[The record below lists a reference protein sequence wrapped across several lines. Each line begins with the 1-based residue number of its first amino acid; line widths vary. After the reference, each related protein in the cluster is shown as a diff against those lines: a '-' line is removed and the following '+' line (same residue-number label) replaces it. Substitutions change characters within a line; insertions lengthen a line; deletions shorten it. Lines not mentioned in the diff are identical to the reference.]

1 MLSIL
6 IPLRDEYENL
16 DQIERYFTKELNNIE
31 HEIILINDYSSD
43 ITLSK
48 IKEISQ
54 RNNNFVYLDNKKKV

>member
-31 HEIILINDYSSD
+31 HEIILINDYS
-43 ITLSK
+43 
-48 IKEISQ
+48 
-54 RNNNFVYLDNKKKV
+54 